1 MNKQAIILANID
13 KQPISYEQDQKYFN
27 IPLIEQLSAASKMD
41 FTTIYN
47 NNNSNNNINNNNNNS
62 NVINKVEN
70 SNQVNLKLL

>member
-13 KQPISYEQDQKYFN
+13 KPISYEQDQKYFN
-27 IPLIEQLSAASKMD
+27 IPLIEQLSTVSKMD
-41 FTTIYN
+41 FTIYN
-47 NNNSNNNINNNNNNS
+47 NNNNNNNINNTNNNS